1 MLKINNLIEFE
12 KCGGV
17 KAFYTEKP
25 YVAWNVCK
33 VEDHDDYRMLASML
47 DGDISKMVRVN
58 QKHTTNIRIVTSEE
72 CGEGVISPA
81 VGEYDGMVTNEEGVI
96 LCTVEA
102 DCAPVYIYDPIKRA
116 IAMVHSGRKGT
127 AEGIVSNAIKTM
139 AESYGCNPADLQAAI
154 GPCICGSCYEVGEE
168 VLAEFHPFFTVDDI
182 EKFAVHTHDD
192 KYLLD
197 NKKAIIMTLVRMGI
211 SANNIFDCGVCTY
224 ETERLCSY
232 RRDHDGGRM
241 LTGIMMV

>member
-1 MLKINNLIEFE
+1 MEIKSLVEFE
-12 KCGGV
+12 KSGGI

-25 YVAWNVCK
+25 YMAWNICK
-33 VEDHDDYRMLASML
+33 EEDHADYHALAL
-47 DGDISKMVRVN
+47 ELGGDISKMVRVN
-58 QKHTTNIRIVTSEE
+58 QKHTTNIRIVTPEE
-72 CGEGVISPA
+72 YGEGVISPA

-127 AEGIVSNAIKTM
+127 AEGIVANAIRTM
-139 AESYGCNPADLQAAI
+139 AQRYGCNPADLQVAI

-168 VLAEFHPFFTVDDI
+168 VLAEFHPFFTEDDI
-182 EKFAVHTHDD
+182 NRFAINIHDN

-197 NKKAIIMTLVRMGI
+197 NKKAIIITLLRLGVGED
-211 SANNIFDCGVCTY
+211 NIYDCGVCTY
-224 ETERLCSY
+224 ETETVCSY

-241 LTGIMMV
+241 LTGIMML